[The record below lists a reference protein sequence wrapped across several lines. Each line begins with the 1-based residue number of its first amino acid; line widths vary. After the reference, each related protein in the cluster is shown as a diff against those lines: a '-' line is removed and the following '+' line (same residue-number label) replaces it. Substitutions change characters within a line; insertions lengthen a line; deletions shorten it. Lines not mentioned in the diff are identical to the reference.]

1 MVMARVAQ
9 PWFAGDG
16 IIEMHGASARDE
28 KGMADAM
35 FHELLDDVIR
45 KAHHL
50 PTEHFTSGGA
60 EKD

>member
-1 MVMARVAQ
+1 
-9 PWFAGDG
+9 
-16 IIEMHGASARDE
+16 MHGASARDE

-50 PTEHFTSGGA
+50 PTEHFTSGGG